1 RFRLVGSRFNADVE
15 VRNDSYVVAGL
26 TRRQSTRQGF
36 SPAQFIVDAE
46 ISVLGKLGELKRT
59 VRSQLDQLVRNAESY
74 IALWQDYQAIERD
87 NLIKDARDAGWV
99 KYGSYRTLADGSWDF
114 AVRDPSVLSAFAHG
128 VEESEADLEISE
140 TLPPGLLRDAPT
152 AVHSPESIESQED
165 DLDSVGR
172 SALGRLVSHDAEKAK
187 IRLRPVDEDRDAV
200 PPAQGVIHI
209 GILGDTVSPQRRAR
223 AL

>member
-87 NLIKDARDAGWV
+87 NLIKDARHAGWGKCGRYRRV
-99 KYGSYRTLADGSWDF
+99 AGGSRDF
-114 AVRDPSVLSAFAHG
+114 AGRDPSGLRACERG
-128 VEESEADLEISE
+128 VEEWEADLESSE
-140 TLPPGLLRDAPT
+140 TVPPGLLRDAPT
-152 AVHSPESIESQED
+152 AGHSPESIEPQED
-165 DLDSVGR
+165 DMDSVGR
-172 SALGRLVSHDAEKAK
+172 SALGRLVSHDA
-187 IRLRPVDEDRDAV
+187 
-200 PPAQGVIHI
+200 
-209 GILGDTVSPQRRAR
+209 
-223 AL
+223 